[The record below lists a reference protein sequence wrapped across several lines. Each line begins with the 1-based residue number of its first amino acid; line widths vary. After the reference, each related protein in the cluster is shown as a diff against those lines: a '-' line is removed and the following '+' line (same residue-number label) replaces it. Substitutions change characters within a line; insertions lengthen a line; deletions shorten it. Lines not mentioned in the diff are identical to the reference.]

1 MHELAGYACGGA
13 PSPEFAGNGTA
24 NTRTLCLPT
33 SALCFATFFFTKRG
47 KHGQWTNQLQLF
59 RHAPQK
65 FTKYKRFC
73 VYFNF
78 GFISYPLFKVSKKNS
93 PFGICT
99 VQYTHVVTFFKKI
112 SRACMYPSTA
122 TCTKI
127 YTNNNLSH
135 LI

>member
-1 MHELAGYACGGA
+1 MEQRTRVR
-13 PSPEFAGNGTA
+13 FAYQ
-24 NTRTLCLPT
+24 LLLF
-33 SALCFATFFFTKRG
+33 ALQLFFFTKRG

-99 VQYTHVVTFFKKI
+99 VQYTHVVTFFKKNFQ
-112 SRACMYPSTA
+112 SMHVPEHCYMY
-122 TCTKI
+122 
-127 YTNNNLSH
+127 
-135 LI
+135 